1 MNKDFSESMSQRS
14 DKQIVDILTTK
25 RSEYQPE
32 AIAAAESEAD
42 KRKLNVSDFVLSN
55 ATKTLDLDIKDAK
68 LEWYYKVST
77 FIFPALLTRFIVF
90 IVKSNPELYLLQL
103 LTIPICI
110 VGQVYIFRKLKAEGF
125 VKKSLE
131 FKKWTIN
138 SYIFYFALFILLII
152 LTFIVKAMH

>member
-55 ATKTLDLDIKDAK
+55 ATNTIDLDIKDTK

-90 IVKSNPELYLLQL
+90 IVKSNPDLYLLQL